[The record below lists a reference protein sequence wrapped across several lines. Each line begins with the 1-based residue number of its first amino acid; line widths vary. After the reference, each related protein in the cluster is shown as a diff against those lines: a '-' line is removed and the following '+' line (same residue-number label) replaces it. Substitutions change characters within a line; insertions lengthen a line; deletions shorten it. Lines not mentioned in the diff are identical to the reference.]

1 VDVQRYISSGIIESY
16 IAGLLSVREVQ
27 EVEEVIAQNPDVK
40 AAAAACQLDME
51 QYVNLHAIVPP
62 VGIKAKIMDMLAKES
77 TPEGEMQLPQ
87 ELREPINAFAAP
99 LAEQAGLQPRTASRI
114 WQYAAVAAIL
124 LLIGSIAVNY
134 IYFNKYTHLKSQYE
148 QALIAQHTLTADNAT
163 FQTRL
168 DASQKELD
176 LMKDPGFKWIK
187 MLGVGKHAGNVATI
201 CWNPESQDV
210 YLLAQVLPKPAPD
223 MQYQLWAIVNG
234 KPIDAGVFEMGEG
247 MDKAMQKMKAVANA
261 QVFAVTLEKKG
272 GSIKPSLDQLL
283 VAGKVA
289 G

>member
-16 IAGLLSVREVQ
+16 IAGLLSIQEVQ
-27 EVEEVIAQNPDVK
+27 EVEEAIAQNPEVK
-40 AAAAACQLDME
+40 AAATSCQLDME
-51 QYVNLHAIVPP
+51 QYVKMHAVVPP
-62 VGIKAKIMDMLAKES
+62 VGIKSRIMDMLAKEA
-77 TPEGEMQLPQ
+77 TPEGETQLPQ
-87 ELREPINAFAAP
+87 ELRTPVHTFAQTF
-99 LAEQAGLQPRTASRI
+99 AEQPAEYPAPNRS
-114 WQYAAVAAIL
+114 WQYAAAAAVVL
-124 LLIGSIAVNY
+124 LLGSAVFNY
-134 IYFNKYTHLKSQYE
+134 IYFNKYTDYKTRYE
-148 QALIAQHTLTADNAT
+148 EVLTAQQTLTAGNQQY
-163 FQTRL
+163 QTSL
-168 DASQKELD
+168 AAAQKELD

-187 MLGVGKHAGNVATI
+187 MLGVGKHTGNVATI

-234 KPIDAGVFEMGEG
+234 KPIDAGVFDMGEG
-247 MDKAMQKMKAVANA
+247 MDKAMQKMKAVTNA

-272 GSIKPSLDQLL
+272 GSTKPTLDQMF

>member
-1 VDVQRYISSGIIESY
+1 MDVQRYISSGIIESY

-27 EVEEVIAQNPDVK
+27 EVEEVIAQNPEIK
-40 AAAAACQLDME
+40 AAATSCQHDME
-51 QYVNLHAIVPP
+51 QYVKMHAIVPP
-62 VGIKAKIMDMLAKES
+62 VGIKSRIMDMLAKEN

-87 ELREPINAFAAP
+87 ELRTPVHTFAQTF
-99 LAEQAGLQPRTASRI
+99 AEQPVEYPTPGRS
-114 WQYAAVAAIL
+114 WQYAAAAAIVL
-124 LLIGSIAVNY
+124 LLGSAVFNY
-134 IYFNKYTHLKSQYE
+134 IYFNKYTDFKTRYE
-148 QALIAQHTLTADNAT
+148 KVLTEQQALMAGNQQYQTSLTAA
-163 FQTRL
+163 
-168 DASQKELD
+168 QKELD

-187 MLGVGKHAGNVATI
+187 MLGVGKHTGKVVTV

-210 YLLAQVLPKPAPD
+210 YLLAQVLPEPAPD

-234 KPIDAGVFEMGEG
+234 KPVDAGVFDMGEG
-247 MDKAMQKMKAVANA
+247 MDKAMQKMKAIANA

-272 GSIKPSLDQLL
+272 GSVKPSMDQMF